1 MVNTATPADVPRD
14 MTTKIEPSGTNP
26 DDHPPES
33 TPATNGSPRT
43 EATKPLTVMLPE
55 DLLRKLRVIA
65 VLRDKSISE
74 IVADHVEGLVK
85 RDLKKVLAKLDV

>member
-1 MVNTATPADVPRD
+1 
-14 MTTKIEPSGTNP
+14 MTTKPEPGTS
-26 DDHPPES
+26 DQHEHQPES
-33 TPATNGSPRT
+33 TPATNGAPRT

-55 DLLRKLRVIA
+55 DLLRKLKVIA

-85 RDLKKVLAKLDV
+85 RDLKKVLAKLEV